1 MATFGFRGEAL
12 SSLCATSKLQV
23 ITRCS
28 NARLGTK
35 LVFDTDGKIILSK
48 QIGKVQ
54 FWCISWHLQGVP
66 TSLEWVKSN
75 VLMLRSL
82 QAKRA
87 TFRKKTYFAPKN
99 SFFSL
104 ICQLQNWKWNFSAT
118 LLQLSYVVIYLV
130 NCLKLEK
137 SCLKIHFQF

>member
-1 MATFGFRGEAL
+1 MNFLLSTASKHHTSKLQKFEDLDEVATFGFRGEAL

-35 LVFDTDGKIILSK
+35 LVFDTDGKIVLSK

-87 TFRKKTYFAPKN
+87 TFRKKCIMLQKIAFS
-99 SFFSL
+99 SFFVH
-104 ICQLQNWKWNFSAT
+104 C
-118 LLQLSYVVIYLV
+118 
-130 NCLKLEK
+130 
-137 SCLKIHFQF
+137 KIENGIINLM